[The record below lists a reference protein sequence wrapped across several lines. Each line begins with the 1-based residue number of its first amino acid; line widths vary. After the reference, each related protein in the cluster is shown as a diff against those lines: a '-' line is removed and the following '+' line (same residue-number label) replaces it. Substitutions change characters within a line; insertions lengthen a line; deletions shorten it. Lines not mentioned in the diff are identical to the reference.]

1 MIHQA
6 DIGKSYPVEP
16 HTNIRF
22 LNWHQSYHMTCFF
35 QSRKQNWK
43 NICPCMS
50 SELFVR
56 ADLDLPHFSFD
67 TAEFQCDGT
76 SWD

>member
-6 DIGKSYPVEP
+6 DILRSYPGEP
-16 HTNIRF
+16 HTNWKF
-22 LNWHQSYHMTCFF
+22 LNLHQSNLMTWFF

-43 NICPCMS
+43 SICPCMS
-50 SELFVR
+50 SELLLR
-56 ADLDLPHFSFD
+56 ADLDLPHFSFE

-76 SWD
+76 SGD